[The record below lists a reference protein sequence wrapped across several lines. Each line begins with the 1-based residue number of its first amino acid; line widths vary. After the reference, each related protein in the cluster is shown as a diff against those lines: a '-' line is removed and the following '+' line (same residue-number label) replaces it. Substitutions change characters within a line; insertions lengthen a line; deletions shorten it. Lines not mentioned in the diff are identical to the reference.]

1 MDIIAKLA
9 KCGVPEDLLAEVAEL
24 AWEARQ
30 ARAKELAM
38 KVKWATDKR
47 RQRGFVRAGNVH
59 VDIKKHNEINGN
71 VHRTEEREKEKERK
85 VPPITPLK
93 KEREREKEEYISVK
107 FAEFWGLYTRKVAK
121 LAALKAFKKVLSR
134 GTEASVIITGA
145 SRYGEASRDKDPEYI
160 KHPSTW
166 LNGGCWEDFSEP
178 TAGDINAER
187 QRRVQEFLRQ
197 REQANG
203 SGVEKAGNGLHRE
216 PAKGS
221 PNGASDDPPW
231 LTRVG

>member
-1 MDIIAKLA
+1 VDILEKLA
-9 KCGVPEDLLAEVAEL
+9 KCGVPATLLCEVAGLQADAEKYRHRL
-24 AWEARQ
+24 SVEKERQ
-30 ARAKELAM
+30 
-38 KVKWATDKR
+38 
-47 RQRGFVRAGNVH
+47 
-59 VDIKKHNEINGN
+59 KKHRSRDVTLCHVTTGKISNEINGSSTLQCH
-71 VHRTEEREKEKERK
+71 VTKEKEKERK

-93 KEREREKEEYISVK
+93 KEREREKDISVK
-107 FAEFWGLYTRKVAK
+107 FDEFWQAYPRRVAK
-121 LAALKAFKKVLSR
+121 LAALRAFKKALSK